1 MNTKHEP
8 LHLNSFHGSQWRHG
22 DTTLPGKISI
32 SKVPV
37 FNDHLRKFFNIWL
50 TTLGRQTNPEIGLL
64 QRNAYDLESL
74 LIKTRNEIGTLV
86 KIVLSI
92 RVVSWILHLLIREM
106 QQPQTLMGLI
116 FDTPVTSFKIKRM
129 Q

>member
-1 MNTKHEP
+1 M
-8 LHLNSFHGSQWRHG
+8 
-22 DTTLPGKISI
+22 
-32 SKVPV
+32 